1 MRWLA
6 LSKMAL
12 GLTLATLAALAVV
25 GINEAGYLRS
35 GNALEAVRTAQKVR
49 TTLLRLLQNILDAET
64 GQRGYLLTGEPSYRE
79 PYDTAVAQVD
89 GRLAELRQL
98 YAGQQEDMRRLE
110 ILTRHVAR
118 KMAEMDTSVRLRRSG
133 DEQAW
138 KFVMTTDVGREE
150 MVAIRTQTE
159 MLIDAS
165 NEAMR
170 LGQMQ
175 IENALRFGRLG
186 ILAIVVTAW
195 LAFWLYLRQSHALRR
210 IGERQQKALQLERNA
225 LELQVQER
233 TANLKELATHLQE
246 VRETERGY
254 LARELHDELGS
265 LLTAAKLDVARLKSR
280 LADAP
285 DAIQRLQHLTE
296 LLNSGIAL
304 KRRII
309 EDLRPSSLSNLGLVA
324 SLEIL
329 GREFADQSGLQVEMR
344 LEPIDT
350 DESRKLTIYRMVQE
364 SLTNIGKY
372 AKATEVTI
380 VMRNHQNH
388 VTVEVADN
396 GNGFDTFHVRASTHG
411 LAGMRHRVEAA
422 RGELEVQSEPGNGT
436 RLVAVLPLAG

>member
-1 MRWLA
+1 MRRIA
-6 LSKMAL
+6 FSKMAL
-12 GLTLATLAALAVV
+12 GLALATSAAVAVV

-35 GNALEAVRTAQKVR
+35 SQALETVRSAQKVR
-49 TTLLRLLQNILDAET
+49 TTLLRLMQNILDAET

-79 PYDTAVAQVD
+79 PYDNAVAQVD
-89 GRLAELRQL
+89 GRLSELRRL
-98 YAGQQEDMRRLE
+98 YVDRREGLQR
-110 ILTRHVAR
+110 LDDLQRHVAR
-118 KMAEMDTSVRLRRSG
+118 KLAEMDTSVRLRRSG

-150 MVAIRTQTE
+150 MTAIRTRTE
-159 MLIDAS
+159 ALIGDSDA
-165 NEAMR
+165 AMQE
-170 LGQMQ
+170 GQRQ
-175 IENALRFGRLG
+175 IEHALRFGRLG
-186 ILAIVVTAW
+186 IVAIVLAAW
-195 LAFWLYLRQSHALRR
+195 VAFWLYLRQTHVLRS
-210 IGERQQKALQLERNA
+210 IGERQQDALQRERNA
-225 LELQVQER
+225 LEVQVQER

-280 LADAP
+280 LVDAP
-285 DAIQRLQHLTE
+285 DAMQRLQHLTE

-329 GREFADQSGLQVEMR
+329 GREFADQSGLQVEMM
-344 LEPIDT
+344 LEPIET
-350 DESRKLTIYRMVQE
+350 DESRQLTIYRMVQE

-372 AKATEVTI
+372 AQATEATVVMKNHHNHATIEVT
-380 VMRNHQNH
+380 
-388 VTVEVADN
+388 DN
-396 GNGFDTFHVRASTHG
+396 GSGFDMLNIRASTHG

-422 RGELEVQSEPGNGT
+422 GGKLVVTSTPGNGT
-436 RLVAVLPLAG
+436 RLIAMLPLAN